1 MMAEHS
7 NQMLLDGL
15 ETPEQ
20 STSTAMEWLARSYES
35 MEQWKRTGKELFFS
49 LNGQSDVARNRLAAV
64 IRKYFVETPPNTED
78 VRRWKRDS
86 TEQETIRVTP
96 PKISASNS
104 AYVDWGYLADY
115 VLLACAAVSEE
126 LEEENQKRALEYR
139 QLFDSY
145 SIRLAVFDARTII
158 RTNAELNDDDA
169 LTQLKMKHEKAAAAH
184 VKEARKLE
192 RNAVRYA
199 PPKPPTES
207 PEMNRYVPLYF

>member
-7 NQMLLDGL
+7 NQILLDGL
-15 ETPEQ
+15 DSPEQ
-20 STSTAMEWLARSYES
+20 STTTAIEWLARSYES

-49 LNGQSDVARNRLAAV
+49 LNGQSDVARNRLASV
-64 IRKYFVETPPNTED
+64 IRKYFVETPPTAED

-139 QLFDSY
+139 QLLESY
-145 SIRLAVFDARTII
+145 YIRLAVFDARTLI
-158 RTNAELNDDDA
+158 RTNPELNDDGV
-169 LTQLKMKHEKAAAAH
+169 LTQLKMKHEKAALAH

-199 PPKPPTES
+199 PPKEPRES